1 MNLDLHLLK
10 NLLNGEL
17 KTCITNML
25 KTNKEIQPKP
35 NKKPH
40 KTLIPLKSTSSW
52 FVSANESALKDI
64 IFNIPAW
71 TATVVFQ
78 SIFKKNLTS
87 NHLLKTKK
95 STADVCIEDHNVHLP
110 VRSTSLSEVQHEAG
124 YKILN
129 RNTLYNQK
137 GACLRIT
144 MYKSGDMRKI
154 NN

>member
-10 NLLNGEL
+10 NLLHGEL

-64 IFNIPAW
+64 IFNIPD
-71 TATVVFQ
+71 
-78 SIFKKNLTS
+78 LDS
-87 NHLLKTKK
+87 NSSFSKHLQEKL
-95 STADVCIEDHNVHLP
+95 D
-110 VRSTSLSEVQHEAG
+110 Q
-124 YKILN
+124 
-129 RNTLYNQK
+129 
-137 GACLRIT
+137 
-144 MYKSGDMRKI
+144 
-154 NN
+154 